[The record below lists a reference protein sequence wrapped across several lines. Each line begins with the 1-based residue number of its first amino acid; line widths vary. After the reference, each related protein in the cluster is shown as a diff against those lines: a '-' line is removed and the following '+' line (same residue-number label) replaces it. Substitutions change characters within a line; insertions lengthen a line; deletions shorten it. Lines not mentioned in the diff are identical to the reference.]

1 MQYRLA
7 RETDIPAMARI
18 RAEGWGTRE
27 YWERRIAG
35 YMSGDV
41 HPHESL
47 PQRVA
52 YVAVDESQ
60 DDSMAG
66 LVAGHLTHR
75 LECDGE
81 LEWINVAQEHRTA
94 GVGFQLMVM
103 MARWF
108 DWMNARRI
116 LRQRRTDEHGGQEF
130 LRRHGG
136 PDARRQLD
144 GVGRHSHGAPGLA
157 AGSAVTRVSRHA
169 STSYCD
175 DRTARDHR
183 RPAFP
188 IAPLVA
194 HRRDRA
200 DVRRRLWRPLRSARP
215 QLQLLRASLP
225 MARRGVAAVHR
236 CGHARVR
243 HPLAWQGVRELR
255 GGSGHRRHHRL
266 RLGRRCARR
275 RARHHRGRC
284 DRTPAAASQRAE
296 QRGPFPDRR
305 HGRRLLVFRHHETAV
320 SASPPSRAPTR
331 GGWAR

>member
-116 LRQRRTDEHGGQEF
+116 CVNVEPTNTVARNFYAGMGARMLDANWMVWDDIRTV
-130 LRRHGG
+130 R
-136 PDARRQLD
+136 
-144 GVGRHSHGAPGLA
+144 PG
-157 AGSAVTRVSRHA
+157 
-169 STSYCD
+169 
-175 DRTARDHR
+175 
-183 RPAFP
+183 
-188 IAPLVA
+188 
-194 HRRDRA
+194 
-200 DVRRRLWRPLRSARP
+200 
-215 QLQLLRASLP
+215 
-225 MARRGVAAVHR
+225 
-236 CGHARVR
+236 
-243 HPLAWQGVRELR
+243 
-255 GGSGHRRHHRL
+255 
-266 RLGRRCARR
+266 
-275 RARHHRGRC
+275 
-284 DRTPAAASQRAE
+284 
-296 QRGPFPDRR
+296 
-305 HGRRLLVFRHHETAV
+305 
-320 SASPPSRAPTR
+320 
-331 GGWAR
+331 